1 MTSANDCRAF
11 GAECLA
17 WAKAA
22 GSDKERLAFLHMAN
36 TWLYAAANLEGRL
49 NSTLQSEQSNATTTA
64 RHDETTIGVAALIFL
79 CA

>member
-22 GSDKERLAFLHMAN
+22 SSDKERLAFLHMAN
-36 TWLYAAANLEGRL
+36 TWLYAAASLEGRL
-49 NSTLQSEQSNATTTA
+49 TRPSNQSSPTPPPQLVMMKRQS
-64 RHDETTIGVAALIFL
+64 V
-79 CA
+79 